1 VTKQAP
7 SLGRI
12 IAMVVFA
19 LSCFGILVFLWLAF
33 GGPIP
38 LKPEG
43 YRVHVQFNDAAQLA
57 QEAEVRISGVR
68 VGKVKK
74 EELDEDTGLTDTVI
88 EIERP
93 YAPLPRDTR
102 AILRQKSLLGETYV
116 ELTPGT
122 RSGPRLE
129 EGARLPQGQVSPTV
143 ELDEIFRAFDPET
156 RGLFSTWL
164 DQQGIAVGRQGQE
177 LNDALA
183 SLEPFADDLEEVL
196 EVLDEQSGATRSLV
210 RDTGEVFAALTER
223 RGQLRQ
229 LISSSNRV
237 FATTAQRN
245 RELADTFVVLPTF
258 LDETRATTRRVTT
271 FARRADPLI
280 TQLRPAARA
289 LSPTLRDLNALAPD
303 LRGLLVSLGPLNRVA
318 RRGLPATERFL
329 DEIEPLLGRLD
340 GFLADVNPILDYL
353 GLYKREIA
361 AFFAN
366 DAAATQAGSPQE
378 GGLLHYLRVSNP
390 LNPEVLAPYPHRLTT
405 NRSNPYVEPGGY
417 GKLPTGLEV
426 FGSYLCTSNPLPT
439 LSPEIPESLRQIVQD
454 FVFTSDPAGPACKEQ
469 APLGRLVGQPGR
481 FPQLQRDP

>member
-1 VTKQAP
+1 MIKQAP
-7 SLGRI
+7 SIGRLL
-12 IAMVVFA
+12 AMVAFT

-74 EELDEDTGLTDTVI
+74 EELDDASGLTDAVI
-88 EIERP
+88 EIERR

-122 RSGPRLE
+122 RSGPHLA
-129 EGARLPQGQVSPTV
+129 EGARLPEGQVSPTV
-143 ELDEIFRAFDPET
+143 ELDEIFRTFDPET

-164 DQQGIAVGRQGQE
+164 DQQGIAVSRQGQE

-183 SLEPFADDLEEVL
+183 SLEPFADDVEEVL
-196 EVLDEQSGATRSLV
+196 EVLDEQSADTRGLV

-223 RGQLRQ
+223 QGQLRQ

-237 FATTAQRN
+237 FSTTAQRN
-245 RELADTFVVLPTF
+245 RELAEAFVVLPTF
-258 LDETRATTRRVTT
+258 LDETRATTRRITR
-271 FARRADPLI
+271 FARSANPLI

-289 LSPTLRDLNALAPD
+289 LSPTLRGLNALAPD
-303 LRGLLVSLGPLNRVA
+303 LRQFLAKLGPLNRVA

-329 DEIEPLLGRLD
+329 DELEPLLGRLD
-340 GFLADVNPILDYL
+340 PFLADLNPILSFV
-353 GLYKREIA
+353 GLYRRELA

-366 DAAATQAGSPQE
+366 DTAATQAGSPGA

-390 LNPEVLAPYPHRLTT
+390 LNPEVLAAYPHRLST
-405 NRSNPYVEPGGY
+405 NKSNPYVEPRGY
-417 GKLPTGLEV
+417 AKLPTGLEA

-439 LSPEIPESLRQIVQD
+439 LSPDIPDNLRQLVQN
-454 FVFTSDPAGPACKEQ
+454 FVFTEDPGGPACKEQ
-469 APLGRLVGQPGR
+469 APLGRFVGQPGR
-481 FPQLQRDP
+481 YPQLQRDP

>member
-1 VTKQAP
+1 MIKQAP
-7 SLGRI
+7 SVGKLL
-12 IAMVVFA
+12 AMAVFT

-43 YRVHVQFNDAAQLA
+43 YRVHVQFDDAAQLA
-57 QEAEVRISGVR
+57 QEAEVRISGVP
-68 VGKVKK
+68 VGRVKK
-74 EELDEDTGLTDTVI
+74 EELDTDTGLTDAII
-88 EIERP
+88 EIDRR

-122 RSGPRLE
+122 RSGPRLA
-129 EGARLPQGQVSPTV
+129 EGARLPEGQVAPTV

-164 DQQGIAVGRQGQE
+164 DQQGIAVSRQGKE
-177 LNDALA
+177 LNNALA
-183 SLEPFADDLEEVL
+183 SLEPFADDVEDVL
-196 EVLDEQSGATRSLV
+196 EVLDEQSADTRGLV
-210 RDTGEVFAALTER
+210 RDTGVVFEALTER
-223 RGQLRQ
+223 QGQLRQ

-237 FATTAQRN
+237 FSTTAQRN
-245 RELADTFVVLPTF
+245 RELAEAFVVLPTF
-258 LDETRATTRRVTT
+258 LDETRATTRRITR
-271 FARRADPLI
+271 FARSANPLI

-289 LSPTLRDLNALAPD
+289 LSPTLRGLNALAPD
-303 LRGLLVSLGPLNRVA
+303 LRRFLVQLGPLNRVA

-329 DEIEPLLGRLD
+329 DELEPLLGRLD
-340 GFLADVNPILDYL
+340 PFLADLNPILSWV
-353 GLYKREIA
+353 GLYKRELA

-366 DAAATQAGSPQE
+366 DTAATQAGSPGS

-390 LNPEVLAPYPHRLTT
+390 LNPEVLAAYPHRLTT
-405 NRSNPYVEPGGY
+405 NKSNPYVEPGGY

-439 LSPEIPESLRQIVQD
+439 LSPDIPENLRTLVQN
-454 FVFTSDPAGPACKEQ
+454 FVFTEDPGGPACKEQ
-469 APLGRLVGQPGR
+469 APLGRFVGQPGR
-481 FPQLQRDP
+481 YPQLQRDP

>member
-1 VTKQAP
+1 VIKQAP

-12 IAMVVFA
+12 LAMVIFA
-19 LSCFGILVFLWLAF
+19 LSCFGILVFLWLSF

-43 YRVHVQFNDAAQLA
+43 YRLHAQFDDAAQLA

-74 EELDEDTGLTDTVI
+74 EDLDERTGLTDAVL
-88 EIERP
+88 EIDPR
-93 YAPLPRDTR
+93 YAPIPRDTR
-102 AILRQKSLLGETYV
+102 AILRQKSLLGEVYV
-116 ELTPGT
+116 ELSPGDA
-122 RSGPRLE
+122 SGPDLPD
-129 EGARLPQGQVSPTV
+129 GGRLPQGQVSPTV

-156 RGLFSTWL
+156 RALFSTWL

-183 SLEPFADDLEEVL
+183 TLEPFADDVEEVL
-196 EVLDEQSGATRSLV
+196 EVLDEQSGATRRLV

-223 RGQLRQ
+223 QGQLRQ

-237 FATTAQRN
+237 FSTTAQRN
-245 RELADTFVVLPTF
+245 RELASAFVVLPTF
-258 LDETRATTRRVTT
+258 LDETRATTRRVTR
-271 FARRADPLI
+271 FARVANPLI

-303 LRGLLVSLGPLNRVA
+303 LRAFLAQLGPLNRVA
-318 RRGLPATERFL
+318 RRGLPATERFI
-329 DEIEPLLGRLD
+329 DELEPLLERLD
-340 GFLADVNPILDYL
+340 PYLTDLNPILRYL
-353 GLYKREIA
+353 GLYRREIA

-366 DAAATQAGSPQE
+366 DSAATQAGSPGP

-405 NRSNPYVEPGGY
+405 NKSNPYIEPGGY
-417 GKLPTGLEV
+417 SKLPTNLEV
-426 FGSYLCTSNPLPT
+426 FGSHLCTGNPLPA
-439 LSPEIPESLRQIVQD
+439 LSPDIPENLRNLVQQ
-454 FVFTSDPAGPACKEQ
+454 FVITDDPGGPACKEQ
-469 APLGRLVGQPGR
+469 APLGRFVGQPGR
-481 FPQLQRDP
+481 YPQLQRDP